1 MTPTEPNIIAVHTI
15 LKSIMTGDDGAEILY
30 CFPTGCEIFLVK
42 LFFDPFAFQ
51 SVTITSLRIRVQRQ
65 SYR

>member
-15 LKSIMTGDDGAEILY
+15 LKSIMTGDDGTKILY
-30 CFPTGCEIFLVK
+30 CFPTCCEIFPVK
-42 LFFDPFAFQ
+42 LFLKIFAFQ
-51 SVTITSLRIRVQRQ
+51 SVTITSLRLRVQRQ